1 MPDRHGLPDP
11 CRAYWKCGGELE
23 RYFCQSIFRSIE
35 VDVMKTVL
43 IISMLLIQGCGS
55 VALPCRVTAD
65 VMRIVPIIGEP
76 VAQVLDACG
85 DIID

>member
-1 MPDRHGLPDP
+1 
-11 CRAYWKCGGELE
+11 
-23 RYFCQSIFRSIE
+23 
-35 VDVMKTVL
+35 MKTVL

-55 VALPCRVTAD
+55 VALPCRVSAD

-76 VAQVLDACG
+76 AAQVLDACG